1 MSRSKPHRRRPSLL
15 LIALCLAL
23 GWRVWVELGAGP
35 YEIVGIAG
43 APTSTS
49 AAPAAVAPVET
60 VAALPLIDNFAETVT
75 RPLFMPTRRPPEPEE
90 EVVEATAPTV
100 GRNLFSLLG
109 IVISADER
117 IALVTRRRTGEML
130 RLVVGQHIDGWRVE
144 TIRSDR
150 ITLRQGDETEVI
162 KLTDAQR
169 PKRRKKRAAQQQQEP
184 AATEKAADE
193 ETEDG
198 NESQ

>member
-1 MSRSKPHRRRPSLL
+1 M
-15 LIALCLAL
+15 
-23 GWRVWVELGAGP
+23 
-35 YEIVGIAG
+35 
-43 APTSTS
+43 
-49 AAPAAVAPVET
+49 APVET
-60 VAALPLIDNFAETVT
+60 VAALPLIANFAETVT